1 MAGARARWHVFNCD
15 ARAAPNK
22 LQREPS
28 FAIRFF
34 CVSDHPSLFVSNW
47 HPVSIL
53 LAFPFSGQVDPL
65 WQAALERSSDTHGD
79 SWLHQLHL
87 GVAAAEEG
95 NMELGTALPAPL
107 TVARSRMELSTYMR
121 PNPVALRT
129 LALFAPDSASA
140 WALYT
145 QVSL

>member
-1 MAGARARWHVFNCD
+1 M
-15 ARAAPNK
+15 
-22 LQREPS
+22 
-28 FAIRFF
+28 
-34 CVSDHPSLFVSNW
+34 
-47 HPVSIL
+47 
-53 LAFPFSGQVDPL
+53 

-95 NMELGTALPAPL
+95 NMELGTHSLPTSL

-140 WALYT
+140 WTLYT